1 MLSKVRR
8 ISWIQC
14 IFKRIKENRWER
26 IIKKITD
33 NVFQRIELHA
43 ANARRE
49 FGTVFESMDFSV
61 YLKYGTG
68 KKKL

>member
-14 IFKRIKENRWER
+14 IFKRIKEKMWER

-33 NVFQRIELHA
+33 NVFQRIDLHEA
-43 ANARRE
+43 VHVQMQDVS
-49 FGTVFESMDFSV
+49 FGTVFE
-61 YLKYGTG
+61 
-68 KKKL
+68 

>member
-1 MLSKVRR
+1 M
-8 ISWIQC
+8 
-14 IFKRIKENRWER
+14 WER

-33 NVFQRIELHA
+33 NVFQRIDLHA
-43 ANARRE
+43 AVHVQMQDVS

-68 KKKL
+68 KKEIIIVVLIMI

>member
-1 MLSKVRR
+1 M
-8 ISWIQC
+8 
-14 IFKRIKENRWER
+14 WER
-26 IIKKITD
+26 IKSLTTY
-33 NVFQRIELHA
+33 RIDLHA

-49 FGTVFESMDFSV
+49 FGTVFESMDLSV